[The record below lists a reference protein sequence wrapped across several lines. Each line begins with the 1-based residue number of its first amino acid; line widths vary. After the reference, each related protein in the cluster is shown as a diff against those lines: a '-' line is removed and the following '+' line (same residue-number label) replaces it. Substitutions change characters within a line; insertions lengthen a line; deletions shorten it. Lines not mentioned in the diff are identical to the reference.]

1 MDIYHAKCFS
11 NFFWYAFQIA
21 FFAFSQKYPFFGK
34 AWQKSPKKSEMASKN
49 PRNGPHM
56 LKTFEIFDF
65 QQEIIG

>member
-1 MDIYHAKCFS
+1 MQNVLAIFFS
-11 NFFWYAFQIA
+11 YAFQIA
-21 FFAFSQKYPFFGK
+21 FFAFSQKNPFFGK
-34 AWQKSPKKSEMASKN
+34 ARKEWPKMVEMASEN

>member
-1 MDIYHAKCFS
+1 MQNVLAIFFS
-11 NFFWYAFQIA
+11 YAFQIV

-34 AWQKSPKKSEMASKN
+34 AWQKRPKKAEMASKN

-65 QQEIIG
+65 QPKLIW